1 MIQKGATGDQKIAVT
16 FVHGFP
22 IVGINAGVDADRL
35 LITSVNNERMVVSDG
50 RSAQSWMIL
59 PYNREQNVWQAQGTV
74 AVEISREQA
83 SDEAR
88 LRTRLDEVRKVW
100 SSYVAPGTTL
110 NILLVEALHPQLRDP
125 AAGAYR
131 AL

>member
-1 MIQKGATGDQKIAVT
+1 MSALTR
-16 FVHGFP
+16 
-22 IVGINAGVDADRL
+22 DADNL

-59 PYNREQNVWQAQGTV
+59 PYNSEQNVWQAQGTV

-88 LRTRLDEVRKVW
+88 LRARLEEVRKVW

-125 AAGAYR
+125 ARPRMR